1 MNRSK
6 PKWKGL
12 LKFLGPIFFIFIIM
26 RIVDPKAAA
35 ALIREINPG
44 FALTSIVL
52 TPFIIAIQTFRWR
65 LICQC
70 LEISSSGKRLF
81 QINYIS
87 WFLSIVPL
95 VGVSPLAKIIYL
107 KEEGKPVGKTTVSV
121 TLDKLFDV
129 LGQVFFSF
137 FALIYF
143 PEIFLRDMHRWIFFA
158 AGCISIFA
166 VFIFW
171 SKLWLMVTGVLKQYT
186 GKRIQRIGENLE
198 SELSEFWL
206 RFDLSLLTKI
216 LAIAIVLGLLR
227 SLILYLLAISL
238 NITVSF
244 ILIIAC
250 RALIGVVNA
259 IPVSINGLGTRDAIL
274 LFVLPVAGVSK
285 EAAIAL
291 GFVAFLWTIGSK
303 FSGVL
308 FWLKHPLPTGGVRS
322 IKEKLIL

>member
-1 MNRSK
+1 MKRLK

-12 LKFLGPIFFIFIIM
+12 FKFLGPIFFIFIII
-26 RIVDPKAAA
+26 RVVDPKAAVA
-35 ALIREINPG
+35 IIKEVNPG
-44 FALTSIVL
+44 LALSSILL
-52 TPFIIAIQTFRWR
+52 TPFIIAIQTYRWWF
-65 LICQC
+65 ICQR
-70 LEISSSGKRLF
+70 LGIASSVTRLF

-87 WFLSIVPL
+87 WFISVLPL

-107 KEEGKPVGKTTVSV
+107 REEGRPVDKTAVSV

-129 LGQVFFSF
+129 LGQVFFCF

-143 PEIFLRDMHRWIFFA
+143 PEIFLGDMHRWIFIA
-158 AGCISIFA
+158 AGCTAIFA
-166 VFIFW
+166 VLLFW
-171 SKLWLMVTGVLKQYT
+171 SKLWSMITEVLKRYT

-198 SELSEFWL
+198 NELSEFWS
-206 RFDLSLLTKI
+206 RFDLSFLTKI
-216 LAIAIVLGLLR
+216 LAISVVLGFLR

-274 LFVLPVAGVSK
+274 LFALPLAGVSK

-303 FSGVL
+303 FSGVI
-308 FWLKHPLPTGGVRS
+308 FWFKHPLPTSGMGS
-322 IKEKLIL
+322 IKEKLIP

>member
-1 MNRSK
+1 MKRLK

-12 LKFLGPIFFIFIIM
+12 FKFLGPLFFIFIVI
-26 RIVDPKAAA
+26 RVIDPKAAIT
-35 ALIREINPG
+35 LFKEINPG
-44 FALTSIVL
+44 LALTSILL
-52 TPFIIAIQTFRWR
+52 TPFIIAIQSFRWWF
-65 LICQC
+65 ICQR
-70 LEISSSGKRLF
+70 LGIASSAARLF

-87 WFLSIVPL
+87 WFLSVLPL

-107 KEEGKPVGKTTVSV
+107 GEEGRPVGKTAVTV

-137 FALIYF
+137 FAFIYF
-143 PEIFLRDMHRWIFFA
+143 PEIFLGDMHRWIFLA
-158 AGCISIFA
+158 AGCTAIFV

-171 SKLWLMVTGVLKQYT
+171 SKLWSVLTEALKRYA
-186 GKRIQRIGENLE
+186 GIRIQRIGKNLE
-198 SELSEFWL
+198 GEFSEFWS
-206 RFDLSLLTKI
+206 RFDLNFLIKI
-216 LAIAIVLGLLR
+216 LAISVALGLVR
-227 SLILYLLAISL
+227 SLILYLLAMSL

-250 RALIGVVNA
+250 RALIGIVNA

-274 LFVLPVAGVSK
+274 LFALPLAGVSK

-303 FSGVL
+303 FSGVI
-308 FWLKHPLPTGGVRS
+308 FWFRHPLPTGGIRS
-322 IKEKLIL
+322 IKEKLIP

>member
-12 LKFLGPIFFIFIIM
+12 FKFLGPIFFIFIII
-26 RIVDPKAAA
+26 RVVDPKAAIA
-35 ALIREINPG
+35 FIKEINSG
-44 FALTSIVL
+44 FVITSVLL
-52 TPFIIAIQTFRWR
+52 TPFIIGIQTTRWW
-65 LICQC
+65 LICQR
-70 LEISSSGKRLF
+70 LGIASNVTRLF

-87 WFLSIVPL
+87 WFLSVVPL
-95 VGVSPLAKIIYL
+95 VGVSPLAKIVYL
-107 KEEGKPVGKTTVSV
+107 REDGRPAGKTAVSV
-121 TLDKLFDV
+121 TLDKLCDV

-143 PEIFLRDMHRWIFFA
+143 PEIFLKDMHRWILFA
-158 AGCISIFA
+158 AGCITIFA
-166 VFIFW
+166 VLIFW
-171 SKLWLMVTGVLKQYT
+171 SKFWTKVKEALKRYT

-198 SELSEFWL
+198 NELSEFWTQ
-206 RFDLSLLTKI
+206 FDLNFLIKI
-216 LAIAIVLGLLR
+216 LAISIALGLVR
-227 SLILYLLAISL
+227 SLILYLLAMSL
-238 NITVSF
+238 SITVSF

-274 LFVLPVAGVSK
+274 LFALPLAGVSK

-303 FSGVL
+303 FSGVI
-308 FWLKHPLPTGGVRS
+308 FWFRHPLPTGGIRS
-322 IKEKLIL
+322 IKEKLIP

>member
-12 LKFLGPIFFIFIIM
+12 LKFLGPIFFIFIII
-26 RIVDPKAAA
+26 RVVDPKAAVA
-35 ALIREINPG
+35 IIKEIDPG
-44 FALTSIVL
+44 LALTSILL
-52 TPFIIAIQTFRWR
+52 TPFIIAILAFRWSV
-65 LICQC
+65 ICQR
-70 LEISSSGKRLF
+70 LGITSSVTRLF

-87 WFLSIVPL
+87 WFLSVVPL
-95 VGVSPLAKIIYL
+95 VGVSALAKILYL
-107 KEEGKPVGKTTVSV
+107 KEEGRPAGKAALSV

-143 PEIFLRDMHRWIFFA
+143 PEIFLKDMYRWILFA
-158 AGCISIFA
+158 TGFIAIL
-166 VFIFW
+166 VVLIFW
-171 SKLWLMVTGVLKQYT
+171 SKLWSMAMEVLKRYS
-186 GKRIQRIGENLE
+186 GKRILRVGENLE
-198 SELSEFWL
+198 NELSEFWS
-206 RFDLSLLTKI
+206 RFDLNFLTKM
-216 LAIAIVLGLLR
+216 LAISIALGLIR
-227 SLILYLLAISL
+227 SLVLYLLAISL

-274 LFVLPVAGVSK
+274 LFALPLVGVSK

-291 GFVAFLWTIGSK
+291 GIVAFLWTIGSK
-303 FSGVL
+303 FSGVV
-308 FWLKHPLPTGGVRS
+308 FWFKHPLPISGMHS
-322 IKEKLIL
+322 IKEKRNP

>member
-1 MNRSK
+1 MKRLK

-12 LKFLGPIFFIFIIM
+12 FKFLGPIFFIFIII
-26 RIVDPKAAA
+26 RVVDPKAAV
-35 ALIREINPG
+35 ALIKEINPG
-44 FALTSIVL
+44 LALTSILL
-52 TPFIIAIQTFRWR
+52 TPFIIAIQTSRWW
-65 LICQC
+65 LICQR
-70 LEISSSGKRLF
+70 LGIASSVTRLF

-87 WFLSIVPL
+87 WFLSVVPL

-107 KEEGKPVGKTTVSV
+107 KEEGQPAGKTAVSV
-121 TLDKLFDV
+121 TLDKLFDI

-143 PEIFLRDMHRWIFFA
+143 PEIFLKDIQRWILFA
-158 AGCISIFA
+158 AGCTTIFA
-166 VFIFW
+166 VLIFW
-171 SKLWLMVTGVLKQYT
+171 NKLWKKVTEVLKRYA
-186 GKRIQRIGENLE
+186 GKRIQKIGENLE
-198 SELSEFWL
+198 NDLSEFWG
-206 RFDLSLLTKI
+206 RFDLNFLIKI
-216 LAIAIVLGLLR
+216 LAISVVLGLLR

-250 RALIGVVNA
+250 RALIGIVNA

-274 LFVLPVAGVSK
+274 LFALPLAGVSN

-303 FSGVL
+303 FSGVI
-308 FWLKHPLPTGGVRS
+308 FWFKNPLPISSVRS
-322 IKEKLIL
+322 PKKN